1 MTIKVTQFNKKQ
13 QDLFQKIIQLQNEL
27 TDEQNKDENFK
38 YALMICQEYDL
49 LNSNTDLVS
58 KNLQLLLKSFSSMD
72 VEFTK

>member
-1 MTIKVTQFNKKQ
+1 M
-13 QDLFQKIIQLQNEL
+13 
-27 TDEQNKDENFK
+27 FK